1 MKLTAVEKRKAKR
14 LKHWLV
20 AHGNCVVM
28 LGDFKPG
35 SANHAVV
42 EQRAQEDLEPTDE
55 GRHEA
60 APGRGVRAGRTG
72 ASLADGEPM
81 SKHIKDRVAEKLV
94 EGKGVAEAAEELGV
108 HRNSVSYHKKALT
121 SIDSDSV
128 QEYRASQLIEL
139 SELKAQLVSPNIPPV
154 KKVELAL
161 AIIDREIDLLGTKA
175 PTKSI
180 QARIDADVDP
190 EQLIGYRRFVH
201 ETRGLDQDAIE
212 SVYQFARQLSRPD
225 VVEHAPPQESE
236 LWEEGS

>member
-1 MKLTAVEKRKAKR
+1 
-14 LKHWLV
+14 
-20 AHGNCVVM
+20 
-28 LGDFKPG
+28 
-35 SANHAVV
+35 
-42 EQRAQEDLEPTDE
+42 
-55 GRHEA
+55 
-60 APGRGVRAGRTG
+60 
-72 ASLADGEPM
+72 M

-190 EQLIGYRRFVH
+190 EQLIGHRRFVH

-212 SVYQFARQLSRPD
+212 SCVPIRPPAFPPRCGRTRAAAGIGTLGGGVMRLLEYIKHVKPSYEPDWFHLAIIAELEKVAAGEQSLLVLPRPWSTEDGTHLYPLPLMAREGGPRDAHHLA
-225 VVEHAPPQESE
+225 VEQ
-236 LWEEGS
+236 